1 MAFLPE
7 DMVLPHVEAGRLKK
21 VMPEWCPRFPG
32 LHAYYTSRRHPT
44 RALATVIEALQ
55 QSAQTE

>member
-1 MAFLPE
+1 VDDGSLAL
-7 DMVLPHVEAGRLKK
+7 

-44 RALATVIEALQ
+44 RALATVIEALRMPV
-55 QSAQTE
+55 AGG